1 MTWIAWTNLGLGI
14 WLAVAGF
21 ALRHAS
27 GAGVVEDVIGGLF
40 VALAAL
46 WAAGAFNRR
55 VSAFA
60 SWTVALAGIWV
71 AIAPWVLGY
80 AHRRAATD
88 NDLVVGI
95 IVVAL
100 AGVNMMVKDRA
111 MRQIAITA
119 RPSAR

>member
-1 MTWIAWTNLGLGI
+1 MTWIAWTNLGLGM

-21 ALRHAS
+21 ALGHTS
-27 GAGVVEDVIGGLF
+27 GAGIVEDVIGGLF

-60 SWTVALAGIWV
+60 SWTVALMGAWV

-80 AHRRAATD
+80 AHRRAATE
-88 NDLVVGI
+88 NDLAVGI
-95 IVVAL
+95 AVVAL
-100 AGVNMMVKDRA
+100 AAVNMVVKDREL
-111 MRQIAITA
+111 RERLTGN
-119 RPSAR
+119 R

>member
-1 MTWIAWTNLGLGI
+1 MTWIAWTNLGLGM

-21 ALRHAS
+21 ALRHAT
-27 GAGVVEDVIGGLF
+27 GAGIVEDVIGGLF

-60 SWTVALAGIWV
+60 SWMVALTGIWV

-80 AHRRAATD
+80 ARPRAATD

-95 IVVAL
+95 AVVAL
-100 AGVNMMVKDRA
+100 AGINMLVKDRA
-111 MRQIAITA
+111 IRGIALTA
-119 RPSAR
+119 RH

>member
-1 MTWIAWTNLGLGI
+1 MTWIAWTNLGLGM

-27 GAGVVEDVIGGLF
+27 GAGIVEDVIGGLF

-55 VSAFA
+55 ISALA
-60 SWTVALAGIWV
+60 SWTVALAGTWV

-80 AHRRAATD
+80 ARPHAATD

-95 IVVAL
+95 AVVAL
-100 AGVNMMVKDRA
+100 AGLNMLVKDRA
-111 MRQIAITA
+111 LRQVTTPA
-119 RPSAR
+119 RP

>member
-1 MTWIAWTNLGLGI
+1 MSWIAWTNLGLGM

-21 ALRHAS
+21 ALRHAT

-71 AIAPWVLGY
+71 AIAPWALGY
-80 AHRRAATD
+80 ARPRAATD
-88 NDLVVGI
+88 NDLIVGLAVI
-95 IVVAL
+95 AL
-100 AGVNMMVKDRA
+100 AGVNMLLKDRA
-111 MRQIAITA
+111 MRGIPIPTH
-119 RPSAR
+119 R